1 MLIFIDMNN
10 PSNLSIYSQLLCF
23 KSSTTQQTSIVLQD
37 ESQEELAQRLSRDLG
52 ISFSYCFE
60 TRKAILSKVAVE
72 QSSDLDES
80 GHDQVVPETPQDN
93 CDQNLL
99 DPNIDMNLYLG
110 VPLDGLSGSLQDI
123 ELPIL
128 DDSPMNLPEWPFA
141 DMDLDIGETGF
152 DDFSAGLGNEEVQLP
167 DWSILDEIINRHQ
180 DDPDTDMIDSS
191 QLLNESDSMCLYG
204 SFKTSQ
210 SEETIHPGSLIRD
223 PLPDIPEWGESSI
236 ESAEALQSSLPRP
249 SSTVESPM
257 EHRRPEGIDIIKKP
271 STSQTLSTSYQGN
284 SSFQES
290 VFSST
295 PGRSS
300 LQTYGSSP
308 RRLGSLDSVTR
319 AKGNAVKAI
328 GACWRCKILRKPV
341 SFLCLFSSVMKV
353 FLSCSEISTFHTL
366 VA

>member
-1 MLIFIDMNN
+1 MLKLIFIDMNN

-23 KSSTTQQTSIVLQD
+23 KSSTTQRTSIVVQD

-52 ISFSYCFE
+52 ISFSYCLE
-60 TRKAILSKVAVE
+60 TRKAILSKVPLE
-72 QSSDLDES
+72 QSSELVES
-80 GHDQVVPETPQDN
+80 DHDQVVHETPQDH

-99 DPNIDMNLYLG
+99 DQNIDMSLYLTT
-110 VPLDGLSGSLQDI
+110 PLDGISGTSQDT
-123 ELPIL
+123 ELLIF
-128 DDSPMNLPEWPFA
+128 DESPMDLPEWPFA
-141 DMDLDIGETGF
+141 DMDLDIGETAF
-152 DDFSAGLGNEEVQLP
+152 NEFSTGLSNTSNREDEEAQVP

-191 QLLNESDSMCLYG
+191 QLPNESNPMFLYG
-204 SFKTSQ
+204 SYETSQ
-210 SEETIHPGSLIRD
+210 SEETIHPDSLIRD

-236 ESAEALQSSLPRP
+236 ESAEALQSQPPRP

-328 GACWRCKILRKPV
+328 GACWRCKFLRKPV
-341 SFLCLFSSVMKV
+341 SLSYCFFLGF
-353 FLSCSEISTFHTL
+353 
-366 VA
+366 